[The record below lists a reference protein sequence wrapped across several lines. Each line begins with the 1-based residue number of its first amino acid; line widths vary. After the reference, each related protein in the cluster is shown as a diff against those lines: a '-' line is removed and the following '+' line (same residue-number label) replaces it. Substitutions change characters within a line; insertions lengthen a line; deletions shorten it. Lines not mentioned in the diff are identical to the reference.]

1 MHELAAS
8 QNLIDFLLQRKS
20 IVFREV
26 PILCSVP
33 PRPNPASVVL
43 GNSKLVQV
51 EKQYMKDDIE
61 FIDLGRLLLINLS
74 TCIFMSFE
82 TFFHET
88 SQVRFRQVRF
98 AKYYLQSL
106 NETDVFYCDNGIK
119 HSNEIALEPPP
130 PPCP

>member
-1 MHELAAS
+1 MHEIAAS

-33 PRPNPASVVL
+33 PRPNPASIVL
-43 GNSKLVQV
+43 GNSKLVQL

-61 FIDLGRLLLINLS
+61 FVDLGRLLLISLS
-74 TCIFMSFE
+74 NCIFMSFE

-88 SQVRFRQVRF
+88 SQVRFTHLF
-98 AKYYLQSL
+98 HAKYYLQSL
-106 NETDVFYCDNGIK
+106 NETDIFYCDM
-119 HSNEIALEPPP
+119 ALSIQTR
-130 PPCP
+130 

>member
-20 IVFREV
+20 SVFREV
-26 PILCSVP
+26 PILCNVP
-33 PRPNPASVVL
+33 PRPNPTSIVL

-88 SQVRFRQVRF
+88 SQVRFTHLF
-98 AKYYLQSL
+98 HAKYYLQSL
-106 NETDVFYCDNGIK
+106 NETDVFYCDSGIK